1 MPGEHVGEGAHTR
14 GQGQIVELL
23 RALPA
28 VPDEVVEQFL
38 MGLQLLLAFDQ
49 QVAALGEQRL
59 GGGVQLR
66 AEQVL
71 AQALQGA
78 ACRLLLALEAMQR
91 IVQRLGALELHQRF
105 AGQVDQVIE
114 ALG

>member
-49 QVAALGEQRL
+49 QVAALGEQCL
-59 GGGVQLR
+59 GGGVQVR

-71 AQALQGA
+71 AQAREA
-78 ACRLLLALEAMQR
+78 AEKLLSNP
-91 IVQRLGALELHQRF
+91 
-105 AGQVDQVIE
+105 VIE
-114 ALG
+114 DVVNVAVIDEEV